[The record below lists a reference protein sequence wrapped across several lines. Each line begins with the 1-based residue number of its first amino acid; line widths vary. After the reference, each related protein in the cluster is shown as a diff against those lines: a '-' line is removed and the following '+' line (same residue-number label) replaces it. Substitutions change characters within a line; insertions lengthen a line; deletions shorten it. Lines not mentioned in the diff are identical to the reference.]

1 MFIPKF
7 RLHRHP
13 GVYVLLLMVYFKVKK
28 QKLKEM
34 TFDIQSH
41 SPCTKDF
48 FYSKEINSKSEKV
61 FTKTQVNLHKGI
73 GSLSTDHRLL
83 TKEYG
88 VER

>member
-48 FYSKEINSKSEKV
+48 LFQRDKFKKWKSFYKDSGQLT
-61 FTKTQVNLHKGI
+61 FKGI

-83 TKEYG
+83 TMKYG
-88 VER
+88 V

>member
-1 MFIPKF
+1 MYSPKF
-7 RLHRHP
+7 GLHRHP

-48 FYSKEINSKSEKV
+48 FYSKEINLKKWKSFYKDSGQLT
-61 FTKTQVNLHKGI
+61 FQGI
-73 GSLSTDHRLL
+73 GS
-83 TKEYG
+83 
-88 VER
+88 